1 MKIEFDFDK
10 LKSRLKEE
18 ESRADAAESKLAKV
32 RDWLNDYEAD
42 MEDLRF
48 ILNGEDK

>member
-1 MKIEFDFDK
+1 MNIEFDFYK
-10 LKSRLKEE
+10 LKSRLREE
-18 ESRADAAESKLAKV
+18 ETRADIAEAKLAKV